1 MLDTWN
7 MDSHLAIIFT
17 CKTCDERPASL
28 WHNGT
33 FIVLQLFWSSNV
45 LWWTCHDVYIFIC
58 LKSEHTYY
66 IYIYVSTKNVCIYIY
81 IDSVPQMKSFLS
93 CNRLQRRWLLILNK
107 TRHLLERK
115 VSKCKLIEHIMF
127 WVYFW
132 TNDKTRRWKTHRIS
146 PRKTTKARFV
156 KPTVFVWSSLPG
168 WWLVNQF

>member
-1 MLDTWN
+1 MLDIWN

-45 LWWTCHDVYIFIC
+45 LWWTCHDVYIYM
-58 LKSEHTYY
+58 SEHTHI
-66 IYIYVSTKNVCIYIY
+66 IYIYMYQQKMYVYIY

-93 CNRLQRRWLLILNK
+93 CNRLQRRGLLILNK
-107 TRHLLERK
+107 TKHLLKRK
-115 VSKCKLIEHIMF
+115 VSKYKLREPIMF

-168 WWLVNQF
+168 RWLVNQF

>member
-7 MDSHLAIIFT
+7 MDSHLANIFT

-28 WHNGT
+28 WHNWHLHSLT
-33 FIVLQLFWSSNV
+33 FVLVIQRFVMNMSGR
-45 LWWTCHDVYIFIC
+45 VYIYM
-58 LKSEHTYY
+58 SEHTH
-66 IYIYVSTKNVCIYIY
+66 IYIYLSNKIVCIYIY

-93 CNRLQRRWLLILNK
+93 CNRLQRRGLLIINK
-107 TRHLLERK
+107 TKHLLERK
-115 VSKCKLIEHIMF
+115 VSKYKLIEHIMF